1 MRRLRAHR
9 TARQSASTRNEPWA
23 DPSPSAV
30 CPRSLRSWE
39 RKEAVRQASRIGP
52 DTVLWPI
59 GFLVDRL
66 RRRLAETHGAVLEAV
81 AADSLGR
88 QVAHRRRAGVFGAAN
103 LGRTWGTAGVDVE
116 DAESWI
122 KVEFGDADEAAAQG
136 SSVVQR
142 RLRRRGT
149 LETAM
154 IPAESSLALAGGAPP
169 SSRSPSGSVPTA
181 PCSPLGRSV
190 GGHAR
195 YPHQL
200 APPGAAWRVR
210 DTEGPKRRHCLVAA
224 VLGAC
229 EPLDDLG

>member
-9 TARQSASTRNEPWA
+9 TAGQSASTRNKPWA

-39 RKEAVRQASRIGP
+39 RKGAVRQASRFGP

-59 GFLVDRL
+59 GFLVNRR

-103 LGRTWGTAGVDVE
+103 LGRTWATAGVDVE

-122 KVEFGDADEAAAQG
+122 KVEFGDADEPAAQG

-169 SSRSPSGSVPTA
+169 SSAATPRVPYPPHRVHLWGVPSVAMLATRTNWRRPELPGVSVTRKA
-181 PCSPLGRSV
+181 PN
-190 GGHAR
+190 GGIASSQ
-195 YPHQL
+195 PSS
-200 APPGAAWRVR
+200 APR
-210 DTEGPKRRHCLVAA
+210 
-224 VLGAC
+224 
-229 EPLDDLG
+229 